1 MEEQNRNGRAAAA
14 AESSVPLLEKK
25 AGAVSYVDG
34 CPGCA
39 VDRRKA
45 ANPGIPYGTFIYVW
59 TVTLCTGHTMLC
71 LSCLEKAM
79 SANAEE
85 EEGTSPL
92 LSKEE
97 RHYHPGCPGCDHDR
111 TKELQTGLPYKEFAY
126 VWMICL
132 TTALPISSLFP
143 FLYFMI
149 RDLHVAKRTEDIGFY
164 AGFVGASF
172 MFGRCLTSTLWGIA
186 ADRIGRKPVVVFG
199 ILSVVIFNTLFGL
212 SVTYWMA
219 IATRFLLGALNGLL
233 GPMKAYAIEVCRP
246 EHEPLALSLVSTAW
260 GIGLII
266 GPALGGYL
274 ALPAEKYP
282 NIFSPDSLFGRFPYF
297 LPCLCTS
304 VFAAIVL
311 ISCIWMPETLHKHKV
326 SDDGNQSVEALEA
339 HLIDPKEEVG
349 QSNSSNTKKSLFKNW
364 PLMSSIIVYCIFSFH
379 DMAYTEV
386 FSLWA
391 ESDRKYG
398 GLSLSSEDVGQT
410 LAITGASLL
419 VYQLF
424 MYPSIIK
431 VLGPIKSSQIAAVLC
446 IPILFAYPYMTYLS
460 GPGLSIVLNIA
471 SVIKNNL
478 GVTIITGTFIL
489 QNNAVPQNQR
499 GAANGLAM
507 TGMSFFKAVAPAG
520 AGIVFS
526 WAQKRQH
533 AFFFPG
539 DQMVFFLLNIIELL
553 GLVLTFRPFLA
564 VPEQYERN

>member
-1 MEEQNRNGRAAAA
+1 MVDQDQDGRRGREAAAPE

-25 AGAVSYVDG
+25 GVHYVEG

-45 ANPGIPYGTFIYVW
+45 ANPGIPYGSFIYVW
-59 TVTLCTGHTMLC
+59 IVVLCT
-71 LSCLEKAM
+71 A
-79 SANAEE
+79 
-85 EEGTSPL
+85 
-92 LSKEE
+92 
-97 RHYHPGCPGCDHDR
+97 
-111 TKELQTGLPYKEFAY
+111 
-126 VWMICL
+126 I
-132 TTALPISSLFP
+132 PISSLFP

-149 RDLHVAKRTEDIGFY
+149 RDLHIAERTEDIGFY
-164 AGFVGASF
+164 AGFVGAAF
-172 MFGRCLTSTLWGIA
+172 MFGRCLTSTIWGIA
-186 ADRIGRKPVVVFG
+186 ADRIGRKPVVMFGVF
-199 ILSVVIFNTLFGL
+199 SVVIFNTLFGL

-246 EHEPLALSLVSTAW
+246 EHEALALSLVSTAW

-282 NIFSPDSLFGRFPYF
+282 SIFSPDSLFGRFPYF

-304 VFAAIVL
+304 VFAVAVL

-326 SDDGNQSVEALEA
+326 NENGNQSIEALEA
-339 HLIDPKEEVG
+339 HLIDPKEKVE
-349 QSNSSNTKKSLFKNW
+349 QSNSLDTKKSLFKNW
-364 PLMSSIIVYCIFSFH
+364 PLMSSIIVYCVFSFH

-391 ESDRKYG
+391 ESDRMYG

-410 LAITGASLL
+410 LAITGSSLL

-424 MYPSIIK
+424 LYPRINR
-431 VLGPIKSSQIAAVLC
+431 VLGPIKSSQIAAGLC

-460 GPGLSIVLNIA
+460 EPGLSIILNIA

-489 QNNAVPQNQR
+489 QNNAVSQDQR

-526 WAQKRQH
+526 WVQKRQH

-553 GLVLTFRPFLA
+553 GLLLTFKFFLA
-564 VPEQYERN
+564 VPDQSDSN

>member
-1 MEEQNRNGRAAAA
+1 MADKTAQQG
-14 AESSVPLLEKK
+14 AESESSSASAPLLERK
-25 AGAVSYVDG
+25 AATGGGAVYLVDG

-45 ANPGIPYGTFIYVW
+45 ANPGIPYGNFLYVW
-59 TVTLCTGHTMLC
+59 IVTLC
-71 LSCLEKAM
+71 
-79 SANAEE
+79 
-85 EEGTSPL
+85 
-92 LSKEE
+92 
-97 RHYHPGCPGCDHDR
+97 
-111 TKELQTGLPYKEFAY
+111 
-126 VWMICL
+126 
-132 TTALPISSLFP
+132 TALPISSLFP

-172 MFGRCLTSTLWGIA
+172 MFGRCLTSTAWGIA

-199 ILSVVIFNTLFGL
+199 IFSVVVFNTLFGL
-212 SVTYWMA
+212 SVSYWMA

-233 GPMKAYAIEVCRP
+233 GPIKAYAIEVCRP
-246 EHEPLALSLVSTAW
+246 EHEALALSLVSTAW

-274 ALPAEKYP
+274 ALPAEKFP
-282 NIFSPDSLFGRFPYF
+282 NVFSPDSLFARFPYF

-304 VFAAIVL
+304 VFAAVVL

-326 SDDGNQSVEALEA
+326 SETENQSIEGLESP
-339 HLIDPKEEVG
+339 LIDSKEKVQ
-349 QSNSSNTKKSLFKNW
+349 QSGSLESKKSLFRNW
-364 PLMSSIIVYCIFSFH
+364 PLMSSIIIYCVFSFH

-391 ESDRKYG
+391 ESDKKYG
-398 GLSLSSEDVGQT
+398 GLGLSSENVGQV
-410 LAITGASLL
+410 LAVTGASLL

-424 MYPSIIK
+424 MYPYINK
-431 VLGPIKSSQIAAVLC
+431 VLGPIKASRFAAILC
-446 IPILFAYPYMTYLS
+446 VPILFAYPYMTYLS
-460 GPGLSIVLNIA
+460 EPGLSILLNIA

-478 GVTIITGTFIL
+478 AVTIITGTFLL
-489 QNNAVPQNQR
+489 QNNAVPQDQR
-499 GAANGLAM
+499 GAANGLSM

-533 AFFFPG
+533 AYFFPG
-539 DQMVFFLLNIIELL
+539 DEMVFFLLNVIELL
-553 GLVLTFRPFLA
+553 GLILTFKPFLA
-564 VPEQYERN
+564 VPEQNEGN

>member
-1 MEEQNRNGRAAAA
+1 M
-14 AESSVPLLEKK
+14 
-25 AGAVSYVDG
+25 
-34 CPGCA
+34 
-39 VDRRKA
+39 A
-45 ANPGIPYGTFIYVW
+45 AN
-59 TVTLCTGHTMLC
+59 
-71 LSCLEKAM
+71 
-79 SANAEE
+79 
-85 EEGTSPL
+85 EGEGSSPL
-92 LSKEE
+92 LTKKE
-97 RHYHPGCPGCDHDR
+97 HQYYPGCPGCDHDR
-111 TKELQTGLPYKEFAY
+111 RKELQTGMPYKEFLY

-132 TTALPISSLFP
+132 TTAIPISSLFP

-149 RDLHVAKRTEDIGFY
+149 RDLHIAERTEDIGFY
-164 AGFVGASF
+164 AGFVGAAF
-172 MFGRCLTSTLWGIA
+172 MFGRCLTSTIWGIA
-186 ADRIGRKPVVVFG
+186 ADRIGRKPVVMFGVF
-199 ILSVVIFNTLFGL
+199 SVVIFNTLFGL

-246 EHEPLALSLVSTAW
+246 EHEALALSLVSTAW

-282 NIFSPDSLFGRFPYF
+282 NIFSPDSIFGRFPYF

-304 VFAAIVL
+304 VFAVAVL

-326 SDDGNQSVEALEA
+326 NDNGNQSVEALEA
-339 HLIDPKEEVG
+339 RLIDPKEKVE
-349 QSNSSNTKKSLFKNW
+349 QSNSVDTKKSLFKNW
-364 PLMSSIIVYCIFSFH
+364 PLMSSIIVYCVFSFH

-391 ESDRKYG
+391 ESDRTYG

-410 LAITGASLL
+410 LAITGSSLL

-424 MYPSIIK
+424 MYPRINR
-431 VLGPIKSSQIAAVLC
+431 VLGPIKSAQIAA
-446 IPILFAYPYMTYLS
+446 
-460 GPGLSIVLNIA
+460 
-471 SVIKNNL
+471 
-478 GVTIITGTFIL
+478 VTIITGTFIL
-489 QNNAVPQNQR
+489 QNNAVPQDQR

-553 GLVLTFRPFLA
+553 GLLLTFKPFLA
-564 VPEQYERN
+564 VPGQSDSN

>member
-1 MEEQNRNGRAAAA
+1 MAEQDRNGRAAA

-25 AGAVSYVDG
+25 ADGVLYVEG

-59 TVTLCTGHTMLC
+59 TVTLC
-71 LSCLEKAM
+71 
-79 SANAEE
+79 
-85 EEGTSPL
+85 
-92 LSKEE
+92 
-97 RHYHPGCPGCDHDR
+97 
-111 TKELQTGLPYKEFAY
+111 
-126 VWMICL
+126 
-132 TTALPISSLFP
+132 TALPISSLFP

-364 PLMSSIIVYCIFSFH
+364 PLMSSIIVYCVFSFH

-386 FSLWA
+386 LIF
-391 ESDRKYG
+391 
-398 GLSLSSEDVGQT
+398 
-410 LAITGASLL
+410 
-419 VYQLF
+419 
-424 MYPSIIK
+424 
-431 VLGPIKSSQIAAVLC
+431 
-446 IPILFAYPYMTYLS
+446 YL
-460 GPGLSIVLNIA
+460 
-471 SVIKNNL
+471 
-478 GVTIITGTFIL
+478 
-489 QNNAVPQNQR
+489 
-499 GAANGLAM
+499 
-507 TGMSFFKAVAPAG
+507 
-520 AGIVFS
+520 
-526 WAQKRQH
+526 
-533 AFFFPG
+533 
-539 DQMVFFLLNIIELL
+539 
-553 GLVLTFRPFLA
+553 
-564 VPEQYERN
+564 

>member
-1 MEEQNRNGRAAAA
+1 MEDEGQSA
-14 AESSVPLLEKK
+14 PLLEEK
-25 AGAVSYVDG
+25 AGGRKMYVEG

-45 ANPGIPYGTFIYVW
+45 ANPGIPYSNFIYVW
-59 TVTLCTGHTMLC
+59 IVTLC
-71 LSCLEKAM
+71 
-79 SANAEE
+79 
-85 EEGTSPL
+85 
-92 LSKEE
+92 
-97 RHYHPGCPGCDHDR
+97 
-111 TKELQTGLPYKEFAY
+111 
-126 VWMICL
+126 
-132 TTALPISSLFP
+132 TALPISSLFP

-149 RDLHVAKRTEDIGFY
+149 RDLNVAKRTEDIGFY

-172 MFGRCLTSTLWGIA
+172 MLGRCLTSTAWGIA

-199 ILSVVIFNTLFGL
+199 IFSVVVFNTLFGL
-212 SVTYWMA
+212 SVSYWMA

-233 GPMKAYAIEVCRP
+233 GPIKAYAIEVCRP
-246 EHEPLALSLVSTAW
+246 EHEALALSLVSTAW

-274 ALPAEKYP
+274 AMPAENFP
-282 NIFSPDSLFGRFPYF
+282 NVFSPDSLFGRFPYF

-304 VFAAIVL
+304 AFAAVVL
-311 ISCIWMPETLHKHKV
+311 ISCIWMPETLHKHKG
-326 SDDGNQSVEALEA
+326 SENENQSVEGLEV
-339 HLIDPKEEVG
+339 HLIDPEEKVEESG
-349 QSNSSNTKKSLFKNW
+349 SLNTKKSLFKNW

-391 ESDRKYG
+391 ESDKKYG
-398 GLSLSSEDVGQT
+398 GLSLSSEDVGQV
-410 LAITGASLL
+410 LAVTGASLL

-424 MYPSIIK
+424 LYPRINKI
-431 VLGPIKSSQIAAVLC
+431 LGPINSSRIAAVSKSLCYLVDVFSSCCISELFCSILQILC

-460 GPGLSIVLNIA
+460 EPGLSIILNIA

-478 GVTIITGTFIL
+478 AVTIITGTFIL
-489 QNNAVPQNQR
+489 QNNAVPQDQR
-499 GAANGLAM
+499 GAANGLSM

-533 AFFFPG
+533 GFFFPG
-539 DQMVFFLLNIIELL
+539 DQMVFFLLNLIELL
-553 GLVLTFRPFLA
+553 GFILTFKPFLA
-564 VPEQYERN
+564 VPEQYSRN

>member
-1 MEEQNRNGRAAAA
+1 M
-14 AESSVPLLEKK
+14 
-25 AGAVSYVDG
+25 
-34 CPGCA
+34 
-39 VDRRKA
+39 A
-45 ANPGIPYGTFIYVW
+45 AN
-59 TVTLCTGHTMLC
+59 
-71 LSCLEKAM
+71 
-79 SANAEE
+79 
-85 EEGTSPL
+85 EGEGSSPL
-92 LSKEE
+92 LTKKE
-97 RHYHPGCPGCDHDR
+97 HQYYPGCPGCDHDR
-111 TKELQTGLPYKEFAY
+111 RKELQTGMPYKEFLY

-132 TTALPISSLFP
+132 TTAIPISSLFP

-149 RDLHVAKRTEDIGFY
+149 RDLHIAERTEDIGFY
-164 AGFVGASF
+164 AGFVGAAF
-172 MFGRCLTSTLWGIA
+172 MFGRCLTSTIWGIA
-186 ADRIGRKPVVVFG
+186 ADRIGRKPVVMFGVF
-199 ILSVVIFNTLFGL
+199 SVVIFNTLFGL

-246 EHEPLALSLVSTAW
+246 EHEALALSLVSTAW

-282 NIFSPDSLFGRFPYF
+282 NIFSPDSIFGRFPYF

-304 VFAAIVL
+304 VFAVAVL

-326 SDDGNQSVEALEA
+326 NDNGNQSVEALEA
-339 HLIDPKEEVG
+339 RLIDPKEKVE
-349 QSNSSNTKKSLFKNW
+349 QSNSVDTKKSLFKNW
-364 PLMSSIIVYCIFSFH
+364 PLMSSIIVYCS
-379 DMAYTEV
+379 
-386 FSLWA
+386 
-391 ESDRKYG
+391 
-398 GLSLSSEDVGQT
+398 
-410 LAITGASLL
+410 SLL

-424 MYPSIIK
+424 MYPRINR
-431 VLGPIKSSQIAAVLC
+431 VLGPIKSAQIAAALC

-460 GPGLSIVLNIA
+460 EPGLSIVLNIA

-489 QNNAVPQNQR
+489 QNNAVPQDQR

-553 GLVLTFRPFLA
+553 GLLLTFKPFLA
-564 VPEQYERN
+564 VPGQSDSN

>member
-1 MEEQNRNGRAAAA
+1 MAAAN
-14 AESSVPLLEKK
+14 
-25 AGAVSYVDG
+25 G
-34 CPGCA
+34 
-39 VDRRKA
+39 
-45 ANPGIPYGTFIYVW
+45 
-59 TVTLCTGHTMLC
+59 
-71 LSCLEKAM
+71 
-79 SANAEE
+79 E

-97 RHYHPGCPGCDHDR
+97 ERRYHPGCPGCDHDR
-111 TKELQTGLPYKEFAY
+111 RKELRTGLPYKEFSY

-186 ADRIGRKPVVVFG
+186 ADRIGRKPVVMFG

-219 IATRFLLGALNGLL
+219 IAARFLLGALNGLL

-349 QSNSSNTKKSLFKNW
+349 QSNISNTKKSLFKNW

-391 ESDRKYG
+391 ESERKYG

-424 MYPSIIK
+424 MYPSIIQ